1 MASRIVGA
9 VLIMLATYLA
19 FMGMG
24 IAVTMIGMFLGSGEG
39 WLGPE
44 PEMLIPIAAL
54 LVAGLM
60 CWLGARLWGRREH
73 QP

>member
-1 MASRIVGA
+1 MVSRIVGA

-19 FMGMG
+19 YMGIE
-24 IAVTMIGMFLGSGEG
+24 IAVTMTGLFFDGGGG

-54 LVAGLM
+54 LVAALM
-60 CWLGARLWGRREH
+60 CWLGARLWGRRQLH
-73 QP
+73 H